1 MKRSIL
7 QHFVFLYVLFFA
19 QYVIGIRTESELILL
34 QTDKTKTWIGME
46 WWIVDKR

>member
-1 MKRSIL
+1 MKRLFYSI
-7 QHFVFLYVLFFA
+7 FVFLYVLFFA

-34 QTDKTKTWIGME
+34 KTDKTKTWIGME